1 MIFSSARYC
10 TSFACNRQMPQYID
24 VAIVPSPPRQRLKLL
39 LDSNVFIAVE
49 PYAGAMEPSIAAAAQ
64 LVRLANEQGHLLCL
78 ASATRD
84 DLLQGRD
91 RDRRAQRIAEI
102 EKFHQLSE
110 VPIDSGLVAAAG
122 VSAPGSNDHRDLRIL
137 AALRAG
143 AASHLVTEDHRLR
156 RRADRAGLGDAVLSI
171 VEAVDLL
178 KRFIP
183 LSVEPPP
190 RVSRIPTYAIDIEQP
205 IFDSIRAE
213 YTGFDDW
220 LDKVRADSD
229 NRTCFLVTDAGKYA
243 AIALLKSET
252 DCTYSL
258 PSPVTK
264 ISTFKVEQSHA
275 GVKYGE
281 FLLKAVLKEAS
292 DLGVASLY
300 VEVLPTHPETI
311 DFFNDFGFNESSSKT
326 YRNESVLT
334 KLMRIAAP
342 VDLECSDLEYH
353 IWFGP
358 PALRPSQN
366 MFVVPIQPKWHD
378 QLFPELVSSY

>member
-1 MIFSSARYC
+1 MIETGAR
-10 TSFACNRQMPQYID
+10 NGL
-24 VAIVPSPPRQRLKLL
+24 PRSKN
-39 LDSNVFIAVE
+39 S
-49 PYAGAMEPSIAAAAQ
+49 
-64 LVRLANEQGHLLCL
+64 
-78 ASATRD
+78 T
-84 DLLQGRD
+84 
-91 RDRRAQRIAEI
+91 
-102 EKFHQLSE
+102 QLSE

-156 RRADRAGLGDAVLSI
+156 RRADRAGLSDAVVSI

-178 KRFIP
+178 KQFIP

-205 IFDSIRAE
+205 IFDSIPAE
-213 YTGFDDW
+213 YAGFDNW
-220 LDKVRADSD
+220 LNKVRADSD

-252 DCTYSL
+252 DCVYSL

-281 FLLKAVLKEAS
+281 LLLKAVLKEAS
-292 DLGVASLY
+292 DARVASLY
-300 VEVLPTHPETI
+300 VESTADSLPEII
-311 DFFNDFGFNESSSKT
+311 DFFTDFGFNESSSKT
-326 YRNESVLT
+326 SSQ
-334 KLMRIAAP
+334 RIRIGQAH
-342 VDLECSDLEYH
+342 ENS
-353 IWFGP
+353 GP
-358 PALRPSQN
+358 ARPR
-366 MFVVPIQPKWHD
+366 M
-378 QLFPELVSSY
+378 L